1 MLGEKS
7 KEMPRAYMTRAFFRV
22 RLRVRHEHF
31 DEVTP
36 KSAFALIS
44 IPDFFLWVTLRPN
57 NLS

>member
-44 IPDFFLWVTLRPN
+44 IPDFFYGSPYGQII
-57 NLS
+57 